1 MNGLQRAA
9 GYFGRGIFRVEFAFK
24 LRGWY
29 KLAASNLTQLIGNA
43 AEPTAAQKILKGTA
57 SMARIKERTFGQ
69 VLRDRRRQLD
79 LTQEEVARRIKT
91 STPYIGH
98 LESAKRHPS
107 DKIVTRLAEVLGLD
121 RRELFFL
128 ANPRAQALLNPEP
141 ESDAKSA
148 WEEFRKDDQIR
159 RIHNISSDEMEM
171 LARVALLGEVR
182 SPRDFIYI
190 LNTVRHA
197 VGR

>member
-1 MNGLQRAA
+1 
-9 GYFGRGIFRVEFAFK
+9 
-24 LRGWY
+24 
-29 KLAASNLTQLIGNA
+29 
-43 AEPTAAQKILKGTA
+43 
-57 SMARIKERTFGQ
+57 MARLKERSFGQ

-128 ANPRAQALLNPEP
+128 ANPRAMAILSPEP
-141 ESDAKSA
+141 KSDAKTA
-148 WEEFRKDDQIR
+148 WEDFRKDEPLR
-159 RIHNISSDEMEM
+159 RLHNITTDEMEM
-171 LARVALLGEVR
+171 LARVALMGDVK

-190 LNTVRHA
+190 LTTVRHA